1 MSRVLSLPKIVE
13 RDFVQP
19 VTSGG
24 TGAMKKEDI
33 AKNLALSVLSDVDQV
48 GGPVGL
54 DASGKIRSN
63 KFVDQDGTNKV
74 NIDGPAQVT
83 IGTTNQYSITDF
95 DSFRAYT
102 IAASAG
108 TVSMLNGIITL
119 VVPSVVGNVTLTV
132 NGRDTVI
139 QVVTARPAQPSI
151 TSPVTGSANIA
162 PNNVSATSSAF
173 ASVGGSFAHAS
184 SDWELATDPGFTN
197 IVKST
202 LNDARNKVT
211 WETNGLQAS
220 TTYYLRV
227 RYKAT
232 GEIYSDYSVPVSFTT
247 NTTNAINIEEALIGA
262 VDAVDY
268 IYAGTSVSLS
278 VDGSRLMMGA
288 PNGATGS
295 VISGAVYIY
304 SRENNRWTQ
313 EQKLQPPDPTENMN
327 YGMLVAISRD
337 GTRCVVGAPNANSGG
352 VTGAGALYVYS
363 RTGTIWTLEQRLQA
377 SDLAQNGRFGYSAS
391 LTSNGDRLIV
401 GAPGAT
407 DAGNIGG
414 GAAYIFTRGGTNWTQ
429 ESRQAAI
436 GPIPDGMFGY
446 SVDIAGDGL
455 IAVAGFPNASGGGGP
470 GYMYAGAFYSFTRA
484 GSTWTRQAKIVSV
497 DGVENTKL
505 GMSIAIS
512 SDGTRVVVGAPLH
525 ASPNATSGAAYVFTR
540 SVNDWVDE
548 YKLPSQADI
557 AGSQFGGAVDISDD
571 GLRVTVGVPYYQLP
585 GTTRKIGGYQNF
597 TRKNNLWI
605 LENIFYIDRSNL
617 NVDPRYGVSV
627 SLSGDG
633 YRLAVGAP
641 YTNTGTT
648 NARGRAYIYR

>member
-13 RDFVQP
+13 RNFVQP

-54 DASGKIRSN
+54 DESGKIRSN

-74 NIDGPAQVT
+74 NIDGPTQVT

-119 VVPSVVGNVTLTV
+119 TAPGVVGNVTLTV
-132 NGRDTVI
+132 NGRATVI
-139 QVVTARPAQPSI
+139 QVVTARLAQPSI
-151 TSPVTGSANIA
+151 TTPVTGSTNIA
-162 PNNVSATSSAF
+162 PNNVSATSSAP
-173 ASVGGSFAHAS
+173 ASVGGSFVHAS
-184 SDWELATDPGFTN
+184 SDWELATDPGFVN

-211 WETNGLQAS
+211 WETNGLQVS

-227 RYKAT
+227 RYKAS
-232 GEIYSDYSVPVSFTT
+232 GDIYSDYSVPVSFTT
-247 NTTNAINIEEALIGA
+247 NTTNAMNIEEALIGA

-278 VDGSRLMMGA
+278 ADGSRLMMGA

-304 SRENNRWTQ
+304 SRENNRWFQ
-313 EQKLQPPDPTENMN
+313 EQKLQPTDPTENMN

-337 GTRCVVGAPNANSGG
+337 GTRCVVGAPNADSGG
-352 VTGAGALYVYS
+352 QTGAGALYVYS
-363 RTGTIWTLEQRLQA
+363 RTGTVWTLEQRLQA
-377 SDLAQNGRFGYSAS
+377 SDVVQNGRFGYSAS
-391 LTSNGDRLIV
+391 LTSNGDRLVV

-407 DAGNIGG
+407 DGSVVDA
-414 GAAYIFTRGGTNWTQ
+414 GAAYVFVRGGTNWTQ
-429 ESRQAAI
+429 ETRQTAISAI
-436 GPIPDGMFGY
+436 GGGLFGY
-446 SVDIAGDGL
+446 SVDISGDGL
-455 IAVAGFPNASGGGGP
+455 VGVAGFPLAFGGGGT
-470 GYMYAGAFYSFTRA
+470 GYSAAGAFYSFTRV
-484 GSTWTRQAKIVSV
+484 GSVWTRQAKIVSL
-497 DGVENTKL
+497 DTVENSKL

-525 ASPNATSGAAYVFTR
+525 ANPNATSGAAYVFTR
-540 SVNDWVDE
+540 SVNDWVGE

-557 AGSQFGGAVDISDD
+557 AGSQFGGSVDISDD
-571 GLRVTVGVPYYQLP
+571 GLRIAVGAPYYQRP
-585 GTTRKIGGYQNF
+585 GSTRKLGGFQNF
-597 TRKNNLWI
+597 IFKDGLWI
-605 LENIFYIDRSNL
+605 LENLFYIDRSNE
-617 NVDPRYGVSV
+617 NKPPRYAVSV

-648 NARGRAYIYR
+648 NERGRAYIYR